1 MGGTGVV
8 GGLTGGVMV
17 GGLIGVVGNDGGL
30 YDGDG
35 GLIAGDVGDVGKET
49 NALDSSFE
57 AAKTTLVK
65 T

>member
-49 NALDSSFE
+49 CQLHWNTKFKNLFF
-57 AAKTTLVK
+57 
-65 T
+65 